1 MKKIKKL
8 QWIRIVIQGICFI
21 YFPALF
27 SQAFLGIKN
36 IFVSIGKGTP
46 LVLNDFSVILLLL
59 CLFTMFF
66 GRFFCGFMCAFGAI
80 GDWIYCASSWLQRK
94 TKKKPLKF
102 QSVLP

>member
-36 IFVSIGKGTP
+36 IFVSMGKGTP

-66 GRFFCGFMCAFGAI
+66 GRFFCGFFLILRDCLPI
-80 GDWIYCASSWLQRK
+80 GRANGKIVAVSGRK
-94 TKKKPLKF
+94 RIQKIK
-102 QSVLP
+102 S

>member
-36 IFVSIGKGTP
+36 IFVSMGKGTP

-59 CLFTMFF
+59 CLFTMFWTF
-66 GRFFCGFMCAFGAI
+66 FLRFYVCIWSNWRLDLLCVILAA
-80 GDWIYCASSWLQRK
+80 
-94 TKKKPLKF
+94 KKNKEKNP
-102 QSVLP
+102 

>member
-36 IFVSIGKGTP
+36 IFVSMGKGTP
-46 LVLNDFSVILLLL
+46 LVLNDFSIILLLL
-59 CLFTMFF
+59 CLFTMDAFF
-66 GRFFCGFMCAFGAI
+66 AVLCVHLEQLETGFIVCHLG
-80 GDWIYCASSWLQRK
+80 CKEKQRK
-94 TKKKPLKF
+94 KSLKF